1 MTFPPQHP
9 LTLAFRDP
17 LLERR
22 FLRRYTR
29 DALAPARWA
38 ALFGILLYSVV
49 FAVNDWLVVP
59 HLLREAW
66 TVRGGIGALGLAV
79 FALSYRPWFRRV
91 WQPVY
96 AIVLALAGVG
106 LIYLLAIDPGPVTS
120 GFGFN
125 GPALLIV
132 AAYVLF
138 RLRFVWATAVG
149 WAVVVAYVFVG
160 LFVREL
166 PVGRFVGSLIFFSTA
181 NGVGMFAAYALERY
195 VRRLFVQAETL
206 DEKRRENARL
216 LDMRSRF
223 FQNVSHELRTPL
235 TLIAGPVQRLL
246 DEEDLAPI
254 VRADLELV
262 ERSAT
267 RLRGLVT
274 ELLDLARLEAGHLPL
289 HVSENDLVAY
299 VQGAVAGFA
308 PMAEA
313 KGLALRFASDRDEL
327 PVFFDS
333 GKLDRALLNLVAN
346 AVKFTPP
353 GGFVEVSLHAD
364 DNRARLRVRDTGT
377 GIAADELPHL
387 FDRFHR
393 ARAHD
398 AVEGTGLGLPLAQAL
413 ARLHGGDVSVDST
426 PGLGSVFE
434 LSLPL
439 GSAHF
444 SPEALAP
451 APAALPSSTVKRGR
465 TPLSSAEP
473 FSLPDD
479 GRPVLLVVDDSPDI
493 RTFVA
498 RVLADLGTVVEA
510 EDGAAALDVARD
522 LVPDLVVSDLMMP
535 RLDGLGLIEALRR
548 DPALDHI
555 PVVMLTAKAG
565 DESRLDG
572 LRAGVDDYLA
582 KPFQPNELRV
592 RVENLLERQRR
603 LRERFGQA
611 LAAPSEDER
620 RRLATTASPVAV
632 TSADEAFV
640 ARAKAVV
647 EAELVDE
654 HFGVDALAD
663 ALGLSRRQLERKLR
677 ALVDVS
683 PAEFVRLIRL
693 SRAADLLGSGF
704 GNVSEVAYA
713 VGMSPSHFA
722 RLFREQFGV
731 VPSEFEG
738 GAQRPPA

>member
-22 FLRRYTR
+22 FRRRYTR
-29 DALAPARWA
+29 DALGPARWA

-59 HLLREAW
+59 HLVREAW
-66 TVRGGIGALGLAV
+66 TVRGAVGVLGLVV

-96 AIVLALAGVG
+96 TFVLALAGVA
-106 LIYLLAIDPGPVTS
+106 LIYLLAIDPGPVAS

-149 WAVVVAYVFVG
+149 WAVVAAYVFVG

-166 PVGRFVGSLIFFSTA
+166 PVGRFAGSLIFFSTA

-235 TLIAGPVQRLL
+235 TLIAGPVRRLL
-246 DEEDLAPI
+246 DEEDLAPV
-254 VRADLELV
+254 VRDDLALV

-289 HVSENDLVAY
+289 HVTENDLVAY
-299 VQGAVAGFA
+299 VKGAVAGFGLV
-308 PMAEA
+308 AEA
-313 KGLALRFASDRDEL
+313 QGLALRFAADLDAL
-327 PVFFDS
+327 PVWFDP
-333 GKLDRALLNLVAN
+333 GQLDRAVLNLVAN

-353 GGFVEVSLHAD
+353 GGFVEVAVHAD
-364 DNRARLRVRDTGT
+364 DAHARVTVRDTGT

-387 FDRFHR
+387 FDRFQR

-398 AVEGTGLGLPLAQAL
+398 AVEGTGLGLPLVQAL
-413 ARLHGGDVSVDST
+413 ARLHGGDVTVEST

-434 LSLPL
+434 LRLPL

-444 SPEALAP
+444 PPDAFTP
-451 APAALPSSTVKRGR
+451 APAALPSSATERPHSDK
-465 TPLSSAEP
+465 SSAPPEP
-473 FSLPDD
+473 LPDD
-479 GRPVLLVVDDSPDI
+479 DRPVVLVVDDSLDI
-493 RTFVA
+493 RAFVA
-498 RVLADLGTVVEA
+498 RVLGDGVAVVEA
-510 EDGAAALDVARD
+510 EDGVAALAVARD

-535 RLDGLGLIEALRR
+535 RLDGLGLVEALRR

-603 LRERFGQA
+603 LRERFGQV
-611 LAAPSEDER
+611 LAAPTEAER
-620 RRLATTASPVAV
+620 RRLATTASPVTV

-640 ARAKAVV
+640 ERAKAAI
-647 EAELVDE
+647 EAEIADE
-654 HFGVDALAD
+654 HYGVDALAE

-693 SRAADLLGSGF
+693 SRAADLLASGF

-722 RLFREQFGV
+722 RLFREHYGV
-731 VPSEFEG
+731 VPSEWNG
-738 GAQRPPA
+738 T

>member
-1 MTFPPQHP
+1 
-9 LTLAFRDP
+9 
-17 LLERR
+17 
-22 FLRRYTR
+22 
-29 DALAPARWA
+29 
-38 ALFGILLYSVV
+38 
-49 FAVNDWLVVP
+49 
-59 HLLREAW
+59 
-66 TVRGGIGALGLAV
+66 
-79 FALSYRPWFRRV
+79 
-91 WQPVY
+91 
-96 AIVLALAGVG
+96 
-106 LIYLLAIDPGPVTS
+106 
-120 GFGFN
+120 
-125 GPALLIV
+125 
-132 AAYVLF
+132 
-138 RLRFVWATAVG
+138 
-149 WAVVVAYVFVG
+149 
-160 LFVREL
+160 
-166 PVGRFVGSLIFFSTA
+166 
-181 NGVGMFAAYALERY
+181 
-195 VRRLFVQAETL
+195 
-206 DEKRRENARL
+206 
-216 LDMRSRF
+216 
-223 FQNVSHELRTPL
+223 
-235 TLIAGPVQRLL
+235 
-246 DEEDLAPI
+246 
-254 VRADLELV
+254 
-262 ERSAT
+262 
-267 RLRGLVT
+267 
-274 ELLDLARLEAGHLPL
+274 
-289 HVSENDLVAY
+289 
-299 VQGAVAGFA
+299 
-308 PMAEA
+308 
-313 KGLALRFASDRDEL
+313 
-327 PVFFDS
+327 
-333 GKLDRALLNLVAN
+333 
-346 AVKFTPP
+346 
-353 GGFVEVSLHAD
+353 VSLHAD

-413 ARLHGGDVSVDST
+413 TRLHGGDVSVDST

-451 APAALPSSTVKRGR
+451 APAALPSSTVKRGH
-465 TPLSSAEP
+465 TPLASAEP

-479 GRPVLLVVDDSPDI
+479 DRPVLLVVDDSPDI

-592 RVENLLERQRR
+592 RVENLLERQQR